1 VDPGGQAAEASAC
14 PPLAR
19 DTAWAVSEETFANL
33 RRGYEAFN
41 RGDASAAM
49 DLATPDVEWGTSGT
63 FPGLVG
69 VYRGPEALRNWM
81 ETIRSA
87 WEKFELTPDEVVRDE
102 GDVLVVAELQ
112 RGRGRGS
119 GVEVEMRV
127 FSVYSFR
134 EGKVRRRQAFTE
146 REPALEAAGLSE

>member
-1 VDPGGQAAEASAC
+1 
-14 PPLAR
+14 
-19 DTAWAVSEETFANL
+19 VSEETLANL

-41 RGDASAAM
+41 RGDVSLARE
-49 DLATPDVEWGTSGT
+49 LATPDVEWGTSGT

-69 VYRGPEALRNWM
+69 VYRGREALPKWM

-127 FSVYSFR
+127 FSVYSFQ
-134 EGKVRRRQAFTE
+134 EGKIRRRQAFTE
-146 REPALEAAGLSE
+146 REAALEAAGA

>member
-1 VDPGGQAAEASAC
+1 MSQER
-14 PPLAR
+14 L
-19 DTAWAVSEETFANL
+19 ANL
-33 RRGYEAFN
+33 KRGYEAFN
-41 RGDASAAM
+41 RGDASVAM

-69 VYRGPEALRNWM
+69 VYRGPEALPRWLD
-81 ETIRSA
+81 TIRSA

-102 GDVLVVAELQ
+102 ADVLVVAELE

-119 GVEVEMRV
+119 GVEVVMRV

-134 EGKVRRRQAFTE
+134 QGKIRRRQAFTE
-146 REPALEAAGLSE
+146 REAALEAAGLSE

>member
-1 VDPGGQAAEASAC
+1 MSQ
-14 PPLAR
+14 
-19 DTAWAVSEETFANL
+19 ETLANL

-41 RGDASAAM
+41 RGDASVAM
-49 DLATPDVEWGTSGT
+49 DLATPDVEWGTTGT

-69 VYRGPEALRNWM
+69 THRGPEALPKWM
-81 ETIRSA
+81 DTIRSA
-87 WEKFELTPDEVVRDE
+87 WEKFEVTLDEVVRDE

-146 REPALEAAGLSE
+146 REAALEAAGLKDG

>member
-1 VDPGGQAAEASAC
+1 M
-14 PPLAR
+14 
-19 DTAWAVSEETFANL
+19 SEETLANL

-49 DLATPDVEWGTSGT
+49 DLATPDVEWGTTGT

-69 VYRGPEALRNWM
+69 VYRGPEAIPRWM
-81 ETIRSA
+81 DTIRSA
-87 WEKFELTPDEVVRDE
+87 WEKFEVTPDEVVRDE
-102 GDVLVVAELQ
+102 ADVLVVAELE

-119 GVEVEMRV
+119 GVEIEIRV

-134 EGKVRRRQAFTE
+134 QGKVRRRQAFTE
-146 REPALEAAGLSE
+146 REEALEAAGLSE

>member
-1 VDPGGQAAEASAC
+1 
-14 PPLAR
+14 
-19 DTAWAVSEETFANL
+19 VSEEKLANL

-41 RGDASAAM
+41 RGDPSVARE
-49 DLATPDVEWGTSGT
+49 LPTPDVEWGTTGT

-69 VYRGPEALRNWM
+69 VYRGPEALPRWM
-81 ETIRSA
+81 DAIRSA
-87 WEKFELTPDEVVRDE
+87 WEKFEITPDEVVRDE

-112 RGRGRGS
+112 GGRGRGS

-134 EGKVRRRQAFTE
+134 QGKIRRRQAFTE
-146 REPALEAAGLSE
+146 REAALQAAGLGE